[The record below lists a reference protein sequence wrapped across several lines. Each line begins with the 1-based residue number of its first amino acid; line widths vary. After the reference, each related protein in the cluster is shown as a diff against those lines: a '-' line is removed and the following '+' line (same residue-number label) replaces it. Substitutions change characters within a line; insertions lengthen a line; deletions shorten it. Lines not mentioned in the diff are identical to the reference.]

1 MERKKFHEDEKAKNW
16 GKVRKKMTKSLLFCV
31 KIPNTLEYVQ
41 EIIKFGVRHQD
52 SVLGGT

>member
-1 MERKKFHEDEKAKNW
+1 
-16 GKVRKKMTKSLLFCV
+16 MTKSLLFSV